1 MDKLDFTT
9 AAKILFTGPPK
20 EKKFGI
26 DFHLV
31 QLFFACMP
39 SLAVYLVAQY
49 ARSEMRK
56 MDAEL
61 EKKKHEKDEKAK
73 EIELNVAQEKEAEG
87 NQELL
92 EVKVRL
98 DKLEAAVK
106 EIVIESKKESDS
118 SITKKQEN
126 YGEKKQVGPTVSENN
141 SASTKSGNKEQ
152 LIKKESVEKDTKLER
167 RKD

>member
-1 MDKLDFTT
+1 M
-9 AAKILFTGPPK
+9 
-20 EKKFGI
+20 
-26 DFHLV
+26 
-31 QLFFACMP
+31 
-39 SLAVYLVAQY
+39 
-49 ARSEMRK
+49 
-56 MDAEL
+56 
-61 EKKKHEKDEKAK
+61 
-73 EIELNVAQEKEAEG
+73 
-87 NQELL
+87 
-92 EVKVRL
+92 KVRL